1 MPRKVDVETFI
12 GRARKLFGRRYDYSE
27 SVYLGH
33 HRPLK
38 IKCGVHGPFMK
49 SPSNHLK
56 GQGCRRC
63 GLRKVANADDFKE
76 EARKIHGNRYNY
88 DKVKYTKSQSK
99 VIVTCAI
106 HGDFPVSPNSHLSS
120 RSGCP
125 NCFDPTEQRQ
135 STIEIKERIYEI
147 FGKARYDLTR
157 LFYVNPRTKICIIC
171 PKEGHGESWVNPINV
186 LYKNGA
192 QELCSQCSGR
202 KVRNQETFLKRAC
215 EIHGDLYD
223 FSEFKYINA
232 KTKGKIFCK
241 KHENYFH
248 VTPDNLINKGV
259 GCPLCSYMLHPFKSR
274 GVDKLNGKNRD
285 GYLYVL
291 KLSGG
296 KEVFYKIGVSLKKE
310 IKKGRYYKSNMPY
323 KIEILAL
330 IKDDWKKI
338 IEFEVKVLS
347 DIAKFYYKPKI
358 SFGGHTECFS
368 VNPLEFHVE
377 LKNKQAANGVA

>member
-1 MPRKVDVETFI
+1 MPKEIDVENFI
-12 GRARKLFGRRYDYSE
+12 KRAHKVFGRRYDYSE
-27 SVYLGH
+27 SVYLGYH
-33 HRPLK
+33 TPLC
-38 IKCGVHGPFMK
+38 IRCGVHGTFMK

-56 GQGCRRC
+56 GQGCRQC
-63 GLRKVANADDFKE
+63 GKQKVTNTEEFKR
-76 EARKIHGNRYNY
+76 EATKIHGDIYNY
-88 DKVKYTKSQSK
+88 DKVIYRTSLTK
-99 VIVTCAI
+99 VVVTCRI
-106 HGDFPVSPNSHLSS
+106 HKDFEVSPNNHISKK
-120 RSGCP
+120 SGCP
-125 NCFDPTEQRQ
+125 RCFDRTKQRQ
-135 STIEIKERIYEI
+135 SSDEYKERLYKIY
-147 FGKARYDLTR
+147 GKDRYDLSR
-157 LFYVNPRTKICIIC
+157 LVYVNPKTLVCIIC
-171 PKEGHGESWVNPINV
+171 TKAGHGESWVNPSNA

-192 QELCSQCSGR
+192 QELCAICSER
-202 KVRNQETFLKRAC
+202 KVRDSGTFLKFAK
-215 EIHGDLYD
+215 ETHGDLYD
-223 FSEFKYINA
+223 FSDFKYIDA
-232 KTKGKIFCK
+232 RTKGKVLCK

-310 IKKGRYYKSNMPY
+310 IRKGRYYKSNMPY
-323 KIEILAL
+323 KIEVLAL

-377 LKNKQAANGVA
+377 LKNKLAVNGVA